1 MAFRGRW
8 HLSFLFQI
16 EVWLLLAT
24 CIVELATMYYSEDGG
39 LLTDNVV
46 SSACSGTFEGRVHD
60 RSAMYEGRRFTAF
73 SACSL
78 RASSKSPLERGG
90 PLAVGS
96 VCSEARFQPCDLFK
110 IEQSLLSSKIAV
122 FSPVSLP
129 YILFA
134 TSFPVCR
141 NSHPSLEWAIPLT
154 RGFDQD

>member
-1 MAFRGRW
+1 MQLASWNLQRCTIRRTVDGQRGFISAQRVLLSVQRHFRRTSPRSWTVNEG
-8 HLSFLFQI
+8 
-16 EVWLLLAT
+16 WL
-24 CIVELATMYYSEDGG
+24 
-39 LLTDNVV
+39 
-46 SSACSGTFEGRVHD
+46 
-60 RSAMYEGRRFTAF
+60 FTAF

-122 FSPVSLP
+122 FSPVSPP

-141 NSHPSLEWAIPLT
+141 NSHPSLEWTIPLT
-154 RGFDQD
+154 RGFDQN